1 MSIMKVYISFLEEDN
16 NNYNI
21 ELELYSI
28 ERNFSENIE
37 K

>member
-1 MSIMKVYISFLEEDN
+1 MKVYISFLEEDN

-28 ERNFSENIE
+28 ERNISENIE

>member
-1 MSIMKVYISFLEEDN
+1 MKVYISFLEEDN

>member
-28 ERNFSENIE
+28 ERNISENIE